1 MRQHRVGKK
10 GIARSVEAMQ
20 DPMKPCRVELRLPW
34 SAAAGAVALAF
45 VFGGCSPAEPPG
57 SAKSPAGLLAEAA
70 RLERAG
76 RPRGAAEL
84 LEKGI
89 GDTGA
94 PGALEVNGKIAEY
107 YLASGSSQAA
117 LRFCEKV
124 LSANSRNPD
133 ALWIKG
139 EARRRLVE
147 LDGAREAL
155 SEALRLA
162 PGHPRASLSLAR
174 LKFRA
179 DDPVDSLPLFE
190 AYFSSPEKSRDDEM
204 AQTAR
209 LEYGRALRAAGRHQA
224 AADQLA
230 VALEREPTRSEC
242 YSELAAALYRLKH
255 RKEAKLIEG
264 IYRVLSQGGFEE
276 YGVAKM
282 RLQGREAQA
291 LAQQASNLQRQ
302 RRFLDAFHSHRNALA
317 ANETD
322 ARIPGLYARYCLAF
336 RRTEEGLKVI
346 SDAMA
351 AGCRPLS
358 GLLWERGRLELGR
371 GGWQASAAAF
381 RSTIGALD
389 SENAPGERL
398 GPERGQANRF
408 SAQLGLARC
417 LLELGQRAPALEAI
431 AAARELA
438 PAAWEPSYWR
448 GRSLL
453 VAGEPA
459 AALEAFTEAGRLCE
473 AGGGE
478 RSADLAVYT
487 AVADWRSGRGAA
499 ALEVIVAQLKK
510 APGRLEL
517 YAELTDPAVRDAARQ
532 AWAGKRLKEMKA
544 NQGRIDRLE
553 AELQGRPLEA
563 SAAIYAELA
572 SAYSRFR
579 EPGAYD
585 YLFLASDLDPANVI
599 VLKNLLNIMSRP
611 QDVFFRLRLLRR
623 LLAAEAGSE
632 AALYGMA
639 DIFLKLHVRLD
650 EARKLVQSGLDSHP
664 DSSRLRTLQT
674 QLAAQGAGASSPG
687 KERP

>member
-1 MRQHRVGKK
+1 M
-10 GIARSVEAMQ
+10 ITYLIYNLELA
-20 DPMKPCRVELRLPW
+20 DPKVQNVFFVRAHAKPGEETED
-34 SAAAGAVALAF
+34 
-45 VFGGCSPAEPPG
+45 GGC
-57 SAKSPAGLLAEAA
+57 
-70 RLERAG
+70 
-76 RPRGAAEL
+76 
-84 LEKGI
+84 
-89 GDTGA
+89 
-94 PGALEVNGKIAEY
+94 
-107 YLASGSSQAA
+107 
-117 LRFCEKV
+117 
-124 LSANSRNPD
+124 
-133 ALWIKG
+133 
-139 EARRRLVE
+139 
-147 LDGAREAL
+147 
-155 SEALRLA
+155 
-162 PGHPRASLSLAR
+162 
-174 LKFRA
+174 
-179 DDPVDSLPLFE
+179 
-190 AYFSSPEKSRDDEM
+190 RDDAI

-230 VALEREPTRSEC
+230 VTLEREPTRSEC

-346 SDAMA
+346 SDALA

-438 PAAWEPSYWR
+438 PAWEPSYWR
-448 GRSLL
+448 GRRLL

-632 AALYGMA
+632 AALYGIA

-674 QLAAQGAGASSPG
+674 QLAAQGAGASSQG